1 MVMRESEDCKKL
13 VVAGAAGCHIVYC
26 EGCQV
31 AEVEF
36 GAISVRL
43 ELTALYNL
51 QTVLGHAA
59 IKLSVLKAIKK
70 SPGFKYDQLNLE

>member
-1 MVMRESEDCKKL
+1 MREDE
-13 VVAGAAGCHIVYC
+13 GCRIVYC

-31 AEVEF
+31 AELQF

-43 ELTALYNL
+43 ELTALHNL

-59 IKLSVLKAIKK
+59 IKLSVLKAIKV

>member
-1 MVMRESEDCKKL
+1 MVMREDEDCRKIVL
-13 VVAGAAGCHIVYC
+13 AGAEGCRIVYC

-31 AEVEF
+31 AEVEL

-59 IKLSVLKAIKK
+59 IKLSVLKAIKV
-70 SPGFKYDQLNLE
+70 SPGFQYDQLNLE